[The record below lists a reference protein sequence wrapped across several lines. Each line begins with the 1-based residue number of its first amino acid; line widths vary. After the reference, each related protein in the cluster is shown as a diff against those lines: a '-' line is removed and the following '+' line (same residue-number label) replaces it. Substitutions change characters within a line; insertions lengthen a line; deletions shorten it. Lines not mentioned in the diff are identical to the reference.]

1 MENITKKNTDLLSAA
16 AKPQLANKTGQ
27 IKLQLET
34 EISTDRTNCPPIL

>member
-27 IKLQLET
+27 INLHLEN
-34 EISTDRTNCPPIL
+34 EISSDRTNCPPIS